1 MAMDD
6 RDADTPCTVSGSF
19 MFLCVRY
26 ETPAE
31 GYYVLVGRAAGL
43 RGSPR
48 AIHHYYYYY

>member
-6 RDADTPCTVSGSF
+6 RDADTPCTVSGTISF

-31 GYYVLVGRAAGL
+31 GYYVTRRSAAGL

-48 AIHHYYYYY
+48 AIQHYYY

>member
-6 RDADTPCTVSGSF
+6 RDADTPCTVSGTISF

-31 GYYVLVGRAAGL
+31 GYYVLVGRRGAAG
-43 RGSPR
+43 
-48 AIHHYYYYY
+48 